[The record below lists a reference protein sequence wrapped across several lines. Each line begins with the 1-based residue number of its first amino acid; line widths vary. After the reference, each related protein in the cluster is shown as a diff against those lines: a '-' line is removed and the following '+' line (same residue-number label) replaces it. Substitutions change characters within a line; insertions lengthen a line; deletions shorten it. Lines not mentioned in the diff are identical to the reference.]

1 MKKLNPSHFIYGE
14 LGVTN
19 ADFFNV
25 DLSND
30 NCRFLNPYEIE
41 RLNLAVA
48 KRATAVAIDFFET
61 IRWEITSGRLLQAH
75 NLFCGYLTEP
85 KETCLG
91 YSQYGVAGRGIGELA
106 EYILGE
112 ICKDDAFLC
121 KTMRRIEDIKLF
133 IPQISNDRVSDLYT
147 NVIRKVLID
156 YTREQCELHN
166 IPLREKVTAMYW
178 DDVSHSWVKTV
189 EKQYICPVD
198 NQPKL
203 LIPKAFIKRD
213 TYNLGKMNRRVI
225 IPDYMEKELRM
236 PESSIV
242 YQTKAGDKKV
252 SKKDMRAEIKRR
264 GIILDKSHAVEF
276 AKEHPDCVD
285 ALRKSMDEWAQ
296 KKKK

>member
-1 MKKLNPSHFIYGE
+1 MRKLNPSHFIYDE
-14 LGVTN
+14 LGVTY

-25 DLSND
+25 DLTND

-41 RLNLAVA
+41 RVNSYVA

-61 IRWEITSGRLLQAH
+61 IRKAIISGELRRAH

-91 YSQYGVAGRGIGELA
+91 YSLYGVAGRGIGELA

-112 ICKDDAFLC
+112 ICEDNAFLC

-156 YTREQCELHN
+156 YTCEQCELYK
-166 IPLREKVTAMYW
+166 IPMKEKVSAMYW
-178 DDVSHSWVKTV
+178 DDTSHSWVKTI

-203 LIPKAFIKRD
+203 LIPKSFIKRD
-213 TYNLGKMNRRVI
+213 TYNLEKMNRRVI
-225 IPDYMEKELRM
+225 IPDYMDKELRL

-242 YQTKAGDKKV
+242 HQTKAGDRKV

-264 GIILDKSHAVEF
+264 GIVLDKSHAVEF

-285 ALRKSMDEWAQ
+285 ILRKSMDEWAQ

>member
-1 MKKLNPSHFIYGE
+1 MRKLNPSHFIYDE
-14 LGVTN
+14 LGVLS

-25 DLSND
+25 DLTND

-41 RLNLAVA
+41 RVNSYVA
-48 KRATAVAIDFFET
+48 KRATEVAIDFFET
-61 IRWEITSGRLLQAH
+61 IRQAITSGELGRAH

-91 YSQYGVAGRGIGELA
+91 YSEYGVAGRGIGELA

-121 KTMRRIEDIKLF
+121 KSMRRIEDIKLF

-156 YTREQCELHN
+156 YTREQCELYN
-166 IPLREKVTAMYW
+166 LPMQERVTAMYW

-198 NQPKL
+198 NRPKL
-203 LIPKAFIKRD
+203 LIPKTFIKRD

-242 YQTKAGDKKV
+242 HQTKAGDRKV

-285 ALRKSMDEWAQ
+285 ALRKSMDEWA
-296 KKKK
+296 KKKKK